1 MPVMMVW
8 GRFNNEAKTMLKE
21 QGVRK
26 IARWKGQERMWVG
39 RGLVM
44 FGDILGGK
52 ELTGRKRVLKHS

>member
-1 MPVMMVW
+1 VPVMVVW

-26 IARWKGQERMWVG
+26 MARWKGQERMWIG

-44 FGDILGGK
+44 FGGILDGK
-52 ELTGRKRVLKHS
+52 GFTGRMRALIHS